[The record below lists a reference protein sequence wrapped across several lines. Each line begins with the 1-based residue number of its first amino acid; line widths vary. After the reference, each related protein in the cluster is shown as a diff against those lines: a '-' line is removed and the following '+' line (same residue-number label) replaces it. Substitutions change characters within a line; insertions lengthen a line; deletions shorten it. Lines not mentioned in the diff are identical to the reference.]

1 MCFGPYLFVPQ
12 SVTIVTR
19 KQGAALCHAVNK
31 ESFAQTFEC
40 AVEVRKSGPWRKVSW
55 ANGSGHPR
63 FSASLHCFLL
73 VVSHQR
79 DESKI

>member
-1 MCFGPYLFVPQ
+1 MCSGPYLFVPQ

-19 KQGAALCHAVNK
+19 KQGAAVCHAVNK

-40 AVEVRKSGPWRKVSW
+40 AVEVRKSGEWRKVSW

-63 FSASLHCFLL
+63 SLQCKLALFPAC
-73 VVSHQR
+73 SIAPER
-79 DESKI
+79 